1 MNISGWPAKLAVT
14 GLVAAGVSL
23 TGCSEVE
30 TAVNRGGDTP
40 CSDFV
45 GQDAHDQRVTVTKFL
60 NENNKEGTEPA
71 GVVVD
76 GTIVA
81 VNLLCGVQGNA
92 DVPIRKADL
101 AGVFAPPAGK

>member
-1 MNISGWPAKLAVT
+1 MKISGWSAKLAVA
-14 GLVAAGVSL
+14 GLVVAGFSL
-23 TGCSEVE
+23 TSCSEIE
-30 TAVNRGGDTP
+30 QAVNRGGDTP

-45 GQDAHDQRVTVTKFL
+45 RQDAHEQRVTVTKFL
-60 NENNKEGTEPA
+60 NENKKDDTEPA

-101 AGVFAPPAGK
+101 AGIFAPPAGR